1 MKLLKP
7 DFYDGFACI
16 ASRCRDT
23 CYAGWEIEVDEETLK
38 KYREVPGNFGRLLR
52 SRISEEEDGAYFALA
67 PGRRC
72 PFLNERNLCEIYL
85 QLGEDMLCDICRE
98 HPRFYQWFG
107 DYTEAGLGLCCEEVC
122 RLLFQRKEPLRFVL
136 EEQGNGAEEEDPLL
150 KPLLAARER
159 LFSILQNRTYPMDQ
173 RMAAALK
180 FAERLDPPVR
190 QEDTE
195 EILKL
200 AGTDPERWLKAAGT
214 ERSWYGSR
222 QEILELLEIYRD
234 LESLDGT
241 WGGRMESLMEQL
253 PELLEQRRVFLEAF
267 RNREY
272 EYEHLAVYVL
282 YRYFMESLFDGCVL
296 PPVRFAASSLLILQ
310 LMDTRL
316 WLEKGGFSEADRIF
330 TVKLYSKE
338 IEYCPENM
346 EVIRQFLEGEP
357 GKDE

>member
-1 MKLLKP
+1 MALPALPPLPGYLLRGLGDRGGRGNP
-7 DFYDGFACI
+7 
-16 ASRCRDT
+16 
-23 CYAGWEIEVDEETLK
+23 E

-200 AGTDPERWLKAAGT
+200 AGTDRRAAEGCRNREKLVRLPAGDPGT
-214 ERSWYGSR
+214 SGD
-222 QEILELLEIYRD
+222 IRD

-267 RNREY
+267 RTGNMSTSTWRSM
-272 EYEHLAVYVL
+272 
-282 YRYFMESLFDGCVL
+282 FC
-296 PPVRFAASSLLILQ
+296 
-310 LMDTRL
+310 
-316 WLEKGGFSEADRIF
+316 
-330 TVKLYSKE
+330 TVFYGIPL
-338 IEYCPENM
+338 
-346 EVIRQFLEGEP
+346 
-357 GKDE
+357 

>member
-1 MKLLKP
+1 MSRRKAITWKMAGRGTPYQRFFEIWAAKESYVKYTGQGIDGGFGKFSTAPEAGNIIRSRLPWTAEGVWFWKEDVGERLRALRVHQKTERDPGKSGSRTERKSMKLLKP

-23 CYAGWEIEVDEETLK
+23 CCAGWEIEVDEETLK

-107 DYTEAGLGLCCEEVC
+107 DYTEAGLGICCEEVC

-173 RMAAALK
+173 RMAGCP
-180 FAERLDPPVR
+180 EVR
-190 QEDTE
+190 GTPGS
-195 EILKL
+195 
-200 AGTDPERWLKAAGT
+200 AGETGGYRRDPETGRN
-214 ERSWYGSR
+214 GSG
-222 QEILELLEIYRD
+222 ELAE
-234 LESLDGT
+234 GC
-241 WGGRMESLMEQL
+241 
-253 PELLEQRRVFLEAF
+253 
-267 RNREY
+267 RNREKLVRLPAGDPGTSGDIPGSGIPGR
-272 EYEHLAVYVL
+272 HLGRTHGKPY
-282 YRYFMESLFDGCVL
+282 G
-296 PPVRFAASSLLILQ
+296 AA
-310 LMDTRL
+310 
-316 WLEKGGFSEADRIF
+316 A
-330 TVKLYSKE
+330 
-338 IEYCPENM
+338 
-346 EVIRQFLEGEP
+346 
-357 GKDE
+357 